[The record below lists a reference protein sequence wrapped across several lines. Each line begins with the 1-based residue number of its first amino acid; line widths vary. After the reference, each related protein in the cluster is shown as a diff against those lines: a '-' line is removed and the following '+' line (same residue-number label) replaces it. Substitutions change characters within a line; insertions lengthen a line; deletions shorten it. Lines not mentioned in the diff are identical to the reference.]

1 MSRDEAMNAPQH
13 QTFLSGR
20 HELGD
25 ISGNPMAAP
34 ELSII
39 LPAFNEAKNIPLIV
53 DKIADAMD
61 DIAYEVIVVDDNSPD
76 GTAGVTRAIG
86 RDKPNVRCVRR
97 VGRRGLSGACIEGMM
112 AANAPV
118 VVVMDADMQHDET
131 RLPVM
136 LQEIRNGADL
146 VIGSR
151 YVGEGSASSGFQ
163 KKTRAKGSE
172 LATALANRIT
182 GKYTTD
188 PMSGFFMM
196 TRDLADRAAPAI
208 SRDGFKILFDIVS
221 RFGREL
227 TIREV
232 PFQFRERVEGES
244 KLGFLVT
251 VQFLGLLVS
260 RMTGGLMPVKFLL
273 YGIVGFTGLFVHMA
287 TLFLLR
293 GAFDIAFPTAQ
304 LVATFVAM
312 TSNFAFNNEVTFAH
326 RKLTGWR
333 FVTGLLTFYAVCSI
347 GALANVS
354 ISTRLFEWDWSLA
367 VAGFAGAV
375 MSAVFNYAVTK
386 LVTWRDT

>member
-1 MSRDEAMNAPQH
+1 MK
-13 QTFLSGR
+13 
-20 HELGD
+20 
-25 ISGNPMAAP
+25 AP
-34 ELSII
+34 ELSVI

-53 DKIADAMD
+53 DKIAAVMGDTPF
-61 DIAYEVIVVDDNSPD
+61 EVIVVDDDSPD
-76 GTAGVTRAIG
+76 GTADVTRSIG
-86 RDKPNVRCVRR
+86 REKPYVRCVKRIN
-97 VGRRGLSGACIEGMM
+97 RRGLSGACIEGMM

-136 LQEIRNGADL
+136 LAEIRDGADL

-151 YVGEGSASSGFQ
+151 YVDGGAASSGFV
-163 KKTRAKGSE
+163 KKSRAKGSE

-182 GKYTTD
+182 GAYTTD

-196 TRDLADRAAPAI
+196 TRDVADRAARVV

-221 RFGREL
+221 RFGHDL
-227 TIREV
+227 KIREV

-251 VQFLGLLVS
+251 VQFLGLLIS
-260 RMTGGLMPVKFLL
+260 RYTGGFIPVKFLL
-273 YGIVGFTGLFVHMA
+273 YGLVGFTGLFVHMA
-287 TLFLLR
+287 TLLLLNASF
-293 GAFDIAFPTAQ
+293 GVGFATAQ
-304 LVATFVAM
+304 IVATFAAM
-312 TSNFAFNNEVTFAH
+312 TSNFAFNNEVTYAH

-333 FVTGLLTFYAVCSI
+333 FVTGLLTFYIICGI

-354 ISTRLFEWDWSLA
+354 ISVRLFEWDWSAAL
-367 VAGFAGAV
+367 AGFAGAL

>member
-1 MSRDEAMNAPQH
+1 MSRDEAMNAPDYS
-13 QTFLSGR
+13 TFLR
-20 HELGD
+20 DRQRLGGLVD
-25 ISGNPMAAP
+25 AP

-39 LPAFNEAKNIPLIV
+39 LPAYNEAANIPLIV
-53 DKIADAMD
+53 DKIADAMGD
-61 DIAYEVIVVDDNSPD
+61 VPYEVIVVDDDSPD
-76 GTAGVTRAIG
+76 GTAGVTREIA
-86 RDKPNVRCVRR
+86 RSRPNVRCVRR

-112 AANAPV
+112 AASAPV
-118 VVVMDADMQHDET
+118 VAVMDADMQHDET

-136 LQEIRNGADL
+136 LAEIRNGADL

-151 YVGEGSASSGFQ
+151 YVEGGNASAGFQ

-182 GKYTTD
+182 GRYTSD

-196 TRDLADRAAPAI
+196 TRDLADRAAYEI

-221 RFGREL
+221 RFGAGL

-232 PFQFRERVEGES
+232 PFQFRERIEGES

-260 RMTGGLMPVKFLL
+260 RFTGGLVPVKFLL
-273 YGIVGFTGLFVHMA
+273 YGLVGFSGLFVHMA
-287 TLFLLR
+287 ALFALTGPAGLS
-293 GAFDIAFPTAQ
+293 FPTAQ
-304 LVATFVAM
+304 LTATFLAM
-312 TSNFAFNNEVTFAH
+312 TTNFGFNNEITYAH
-326 RKLTGWR
+326 RKLKGR
-333 FVTGLLTFYAVCSI
+333 KFVTGLITFYAVCGI

-354 ISTRLFEWDWSLA
+354 IATRLFEWDWSAA
-367 VAGFAGAV
+367 VAGFAGAM

>member
-1 MSRDEAMNAPQH
+1 MK
-13 QTFLSGR
+13 
-20 HELGD
+20 
-25 ISGNPMAAP
+25 AP

-39 LPAFNEAKNIPLIV
+39 LPAYNEARNIPLIV
-53 DKIADAMD
+53 DKIADAMGE
-61 DIAYEVIVVDDNSPD
+61 IPFEIIVVDDDSPD
-76 GTAGVTRAIG
+76 GTASVTRAIA
-86 RDKPNVRCVRR
+86 REKPNVRCVHRIN
-97 VGRRGLSGACIEGMM
+97 RRGLSGACIEGMM

-118 VVVMDADMQHDET
+118 VAVMDADMQHDET

-136 LQEIRNGADL
+136 LEEIRKGADL

-151 YVGEGSASSGFQ
+151 YVDGGSASTGFQ

-182 GKYTTD
+182 GAYTTD

-196 TRDLADRAAPAI
+196 RHEVADKAARSV

-221 RFGREL
+221 RFGHEL
-227 TIREV
+227 KIKEV

-260 RMTGGLMPVKFLL
+260 RYTGGLLPVKFLL
-273 YGIVGFTGLFVHMA
+273 YGLVGFSGLFVHMA
-287 TLFLLR
+287 MLFALN
-293 GAFDIAFPTAQ
+293 GGIGMAFPTAQ
-304 LVATFVAM
+304 VIATFAAM
-312 TSNFAFNNEVTFAH
+312 TSNFIFNNEVTYAH
-326 RKLTGWR
+326 RKLKGWR
-333 FVTGLLTFYAVCSI
+333 FVTGLLTFYLVCGI

-354 ISTRLFEWDWSLA
+354 IAVRLFEWDWSA
-367 VAGFAGAV
+367 WVAGFAGAL

-386 LVTWRDT
+386 LVTWRDN

>member
-1 MSRDEAMNAPQH
+1 MSQDKPMNAPQF
-13 QTFLSGR
+13 QSFFEGR
-20 HELGD
+20 QALD
-25 ISGNPMAAP
+25 ALPVSPVAAP

-39 LPAFNEAKNIPLIV
+39 LPAYNEAGNIPLIV
-53 DKIADAMD
+53 DKIADAMG
-61 DIAYEVIVVDDNSPD
+61 DIPYEVLVVDDDSPD
-76 GTAGVTRAIG
+76 GTARVTRSIA
-86 RDKPNVRCVRR
+86 REKPNVRCVRR

-136 LQEIRNGADL
+136 LDEIRNGADL

-151 YVGEGSASSGFQ
+151 YVDGGNASSGFQ

-182 GKYTTD
+182 GSYTTD

-196 TRDLADRAAPAI
+196 RRELADRAAPEI

-221 RFGREL
+221 RFGSEL

-260 RMTGGLMPVKFLL
+260 RYTGGFLPVKFLL
-273 YGIVGFTGLFVHMA
+273 YGLVGFSGLFVHMA
-287 TLFLLR
+287 TLFLAN
-293 GAFDIAFPTAQ
+293 GVFGIAFSTAQ
-304 LVATFVAM
+304 LAATFVAM
-312 TSNFAFNNEVTFAH
+312 TTNFAFNNEITYAH
-326 RKLTGWR
+326 RKLTGLR
-333 FVTGLLTFYAVCSI
+333 LITGLATFYLVCGI

-354 ISTRLFEWDWSLA
+354 IAVRMFEWDWSA
-367 VAGFAGAV
+367 SVAGLAGAL

-386 LVTWRDT
+386 LVTWRDI